1 MRAFI
6 EKIVKSFLCIML
18 LAPLSVI
25 AADGVEA
32 KPQPEAAVSQ
42 AEQPKPQI
50 EQPKPQTASPKHQVA
65 QAKQQSQQPAPAQ
78 AAPAHSGSAS
88 ITIKGGGSQP
98 ISPLYVV
105 WSKSYE
111 ARYREVAMSYKVSNV
126 VKGIE
131 DLEADR
137 IDYAGSE
144 IPLKMDELKKKGLF
158 QFPTALISFSPVAN
172 IPGVH
177 SGELKLDDATLAGIF
192 LGTIKKWNDPRL
204 VELNPKLPL
213 PDAEINTV
221 HRNSGNT
228 ITYVLS
234 DYLSKV
240 SPEWAT
246 KVGVGSSL
254 KWPIGQEVGNGTNEA
269 MMEYIKKTP
278 YSIGFTML
286 SLVLKNNLNLVKMKN
301 RDGKFISATPDGVMA
316 ASSNAKWNVDDGFY
330 NVLTNQVG
338 PDTWPFVMPGYAT
351 MKAQPVHPQN
361 TKTLLHF
368 FDSGLRRGQIE
379 VVSADLI
386 PLPDSVATIIRDA
399 LKQQYAAGSA
409 K

>member
-126 VKGIE
+126 VKGI
-131 DLEADR
+131 
-137 IDYAGSE
+137 
-144 IPLKMDELKKKGLF
+144 
-158 QFPTALISFSPVAN
+158 
-172 IPGVH
+172 
-177 SGELKLDDATLAGIF
+177 
-192 LGTIKKWNDPRL
+192 
-204 VELNPKLPL
+204 
-213 PDAEINTV
+213 
-221 HRNSGNT
+221 
-228 ITYVLS
+228 
-234 DYLSKV
+234 
-240 SPEWAT
+240 
-246 KVGVGSSL
+246 
-254 KWPIGQEVGNGTNEA
+254 
-269 MMEYIKKTP
+269 
-278 YSIGFTML
+278 
-286 SLVLKNNLNLVKMKN
+286 
-301 RDGKFISATPDGVMA
+301 
-316 ASSNAKWNVDDGFY
+316 
-330 NVLTNQVG
+330 
-338 PDTWPFVMPGYAT
+338 
-351 MKAQPVHPQN
+351 
-361 TKTLLHF
+361 
-368 FDSGLRRGQIE
+368 
-379 VVSADLI
+379 
-386 PLPDSVATIIRDA
+386 
-399 LKQQYAAGSA
+399 
-409 K
+409 

>member
-1 MRAFI
+1 MDFCC
-6 EKIVKSFLCIML
+6 KNSLKYIVLSALVFPVAASMAAELPSKS
-18 LAPLSVI
+18 
-25 AADGVEA
+25 
-32 KPQPEAAVSQ
+32 QPSQ
-42 AEQPKPQI
+42 P
-50 EQPKPQTASPKHQVA
+50 
-65 QAKQQSQQPAPAQ
+65 
-78 AAPAHSGSAS
+78 S
-88 ITIKGGGSQP
+88 IIIKGGGSQP

-111 ARYREVAMSYKVSNV
+111 ARYRDVSMSYKISNV

-131 DLEADR
+131 DLEANK

-144 IPLKMDELKKKGLF
+144 IPLKADELKRKGLF
-158 QFPTALISFSPVAN
+158 QFPTALISFTPVAN

-177 SGELKLDDATLAGIF
+177 SGQLRLDDAALAGIF

-234 DYLSKV
+234 SYLSKV

-246 KVGVGSSL
+246 KVGVGSTL
-254 KWPIGQEVGNGTNEA
+254 NWPVGQEVGKGTNED
-269 MMEYIKKTP
+269 MMAYIKATP
-278 YSIGFTML
+278 YSMGFTML
-286 SLVLKNNLNLVKMKN
+286 SLVLKNNLNLIKMKN
-301 RDGKFISATPDGVMA
+301 RDGKFVSATPEGVMA
-316 ASSNAKWNVDDGFY
+316 ASSNAKWNVEDGFY
-330 NVLTNQVG
+330 NILTDQPG
-338 PDTWPFVMPGYAT
+338 AETWPFVMTGYAT
-351 MKAQPVHPQN
+351 MKLQPANPQVN
-361 TKTLLHF
+361 KTLLHF
-368 FDSGLRRGQIE
+368 FDSGLKRGQIE

-386 PLPDSVATIIRDA
+386 PLPDSVATIIRAA
-399 LKQQYAAGSA
+399 LKEQHIGSQGG